1 MTFDLPQKSNVL
13 LWRGRLFHQNAFLG
27 PESEKRTTQSL
38 WLFMTFQH
46 ENNSDALFYRQYLC
60 NKLHPAVLCPGLKY
74 FLSSTYQSDYMMST
88 IWNKPANRYLD
99 HSVSDVLHSFHVPQL
114 QCLYLSVLLTNQD
127 VDSNTVFTLI
137 LLLQILRIHSPF
149 WLALTLSVLQRL
161 SHLRLQSALSSTL
174 WGLFV
179 FRLPGAGR
187 NKGLS
192 ELSKILVIF
201 TRRIRHC

>member
-1 MTFDLPQKSNVL
+1 MARETIPSECFSGAWKWEKDNTVFMIVHDFSTWEQFRCTFLQTVSM
-13 LWRGRLFHQNAFLG
+13 QQT
-27 PESEKRTTQSL
+27 SSCSSL
-38 WLFMTFQH
+38 
-46 ENNSDALFYRQYLC
+46 SS
-60 NKLHPAVLCPGLKY
+60 GLKY

-88 IWNKPANRYLD
+88 IWNKPAKRYLD

-137 LLLQILRIHSPF
+137 LLLQILRIRSPF

-201 TRRIRHC
+201 TQRIRHC